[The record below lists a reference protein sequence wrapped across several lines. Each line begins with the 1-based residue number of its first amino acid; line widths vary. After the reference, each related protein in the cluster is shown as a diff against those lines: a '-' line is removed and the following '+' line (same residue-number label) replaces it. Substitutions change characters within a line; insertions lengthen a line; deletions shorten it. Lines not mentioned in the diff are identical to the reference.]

1 MSAFIQQLPAL
12 IGVVIGALG
21 SYWAVVRGER
31 VRFLREREARWEER
45 RLSVYTDYARALKK
59 SVTLTYRVAASL
71 GNDPHP
77 HPLTPE
83 EAAPLIEEATGA
95 RDPHGEALLM
105 LGDPEVVAKAREW
118 VVTLLEMEAFLRE
131 RTENPGA
138 WQALLERQRAG
149 REGYYTAVRN
159 DLALPPG
166 HSARWPVLPVPGG
179 TGSSG
184 STGDSGGRTGGG

>member
-12 IGVVIGALG
+12 LGVVIGALG
-21 SYWAVVRGER
+21 SYWAVARGDR
-31 VRFLREREARWEER
+31 VRFQREREARWEER
-45 RLSVYTDYARALKK
+45 RLAVYTEYARALKQ

-83 EAAPLIEEATGA
+83 EAAPLIAEATVA
-95 RDPHGEALLM
+95 RDPYGEALLL
-105 LGDPEVVAKAREW
+105 LGAPEVVTKAREW

-131 RTENPGA
+131 RIEDPQI

-149 REGYYTAVRN
+149 REGYYSAVRS

-166 HSARWPVLPVPGG
+166 HSARWPVLPVQAVPGSPG
-179 TGSSG
+179 DPG
-184 STGDSGGRTGGG
+184 STAGRS